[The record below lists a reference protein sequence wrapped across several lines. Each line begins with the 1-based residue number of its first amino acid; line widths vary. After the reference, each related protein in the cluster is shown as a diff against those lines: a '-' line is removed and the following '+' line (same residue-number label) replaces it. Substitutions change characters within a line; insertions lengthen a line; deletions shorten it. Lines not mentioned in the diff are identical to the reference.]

1 MGFNPTTRAPF
12 KITVR
17 VKIRRNPEISRI
29 PNHFYICKSHV
40 RFGYRTV
47 PVTDAFQN
55 WRKDCAKT
63 ICPRSS
69 RSAQGRSIFPT
80 LRNHKKFTVVGFT
93 VREIVVILSERV
105 FAKTVGPGL
114 TRCFYIRSK
123 MLGFSEWAFGPLT
136 TL

>member
-12 KITVR
+12 KVTVR
-17 VKIRRNPEISRI
+17 VKMRWNSEILRI
-29 PNHFYICKSHV
+29 PNHFYICKSLV
-40 RFGYRTV
+40 RFGYCKV
-47 PVTDAFQN
+47 LVTDAFQN

-69 RSAQGRSIFPT
+69 RSAQGRTFFPT
-80 LRNHKKFTVVGFT
+80 LRNRKKFTVVGFT
-93 VREIVVILSERV
+93 VWEIVIILSERV

-114 TRCFYIRSK
+114 TRCFYTRSK
-123 MLGFSEWAFGPLT
+123 MLAFSEWAFGPLT